1 LTYPDIAIR
10 PLSFSGLFYCRCL
23 EIHQEHGVQNL
34 PTFYNTK
41 DVQQLMRCCRSTV
54 NNHIRKNSDF
64 PKPRKF
70 GRNLLWPAADFN
82 AWLARRYG
90 VQP

>member
-1 LTYPDIAIR
+1 M
-10 PLSFSGLFYCRCL
+10 
-23 EIHQEHGVQNL
+23 QNL

-54 NNHIRKNSDF
+54 NNHIRSNPDF

-70 GRNLLWPAADFN
+70 GRNLLWSASTFN

-90 VQP
+90 VEL